1 VTLLPQKIRRGH
13 TEQTRTKHH
22 DFHNLT
28 PKKCITVEG
37 LAELRSPAELA
48 ANCGAKKLRASPKR
62 QEDQGTES

>member
-1 VTLLPQKIRRGH
+1 MNIKLPCKKRSKSFNLL
-13 TEQTRTKHH
+13 TA
-22 DFHNLT
+22 
-28 PKKCITVEG
+28 EG